1 LKTSSRSALQAA
13 AAIAVVRRRGVE
25 IWGINTIAKA
35 VFGIFGGVLTPGN
48 IFESQNR
55 LVFVIEKDKMLGAP
69 SSIYMYLDDIE
80 IGEYME
86 LGA

>member
-35 VFGIFGGVLTPGN
+35 VFGMFAGGFF
-48 IFESQNR
+48 FECG
-55 LVFVIEKDKMLGAP
+55 LEGI
-69 SSIYMYLDDIE
+69 SSSLKTV
-80 IGEYME
+80 GS
-86 LGA
+86 L

>member
-35 VFGIFGGVLTPGN
+35 VFGMFGGG
-48 IFESQNR
+48 F
-55 LVFVIEKDKMLGAP
+55 F
-69 SSIYMYLDDIE
+69 SSADFREYLRVSKLFGLCD
-80 IGEYME
+80 
-86 LGA
+86 

>member
-1 LKTSSRSALQAA
+1 LEFL
-13 AAIAVVRRRGVE
+13 GE
-25 IWGINTIAKA
+25 D
-35 VFGIFGGVLTPGN
+35 FFFFELTPGN
-48 IFESQNR
+48 IFESQTR

-80 IGEYME
+80 IGEYLE

>member
-35 VFGIFGGVLTPGN
+35 VFRMFG
-48 IFESQNR
+48 ED
-55 LVFVIEKDKMLGAP
+55 VF
-69 SSIYMYLDDIE
+69 SSADFREYLRVSKPF
-80 IGEYME
+80 GS
-86 LGA
+86 L